1 MQEEIRQTWSFSRS
15 PQEVWEYLT
24 RPELIELWLTKTDF
38 QPTVGHT
45 FHFVDKSGKIIYCE
59 VLEVTPFTRL
69 SYSWQYHSAKS
80 DSRLDSKVVWTL
92 VPKETGTELQLQHDG
107 FSFLEDLTAHS
118 NGWNICLRRFEELLK
133 QTSHAS
139 TNT

>member
-1 MQEEIRQTWSFSRS
+1 MQKEIRRTWSFSRS

-38 QPTVGHT
+38 QPIAGHK

-59 VLEVTPFTRL
+59 VLEVNPFTRL
-69 SYSWQYHSAKS
+69 SYSWQYSSANG
-80 DSRLDSKVVWTL
+80 DDRLDSKVVWTL
-92 VPKETGTELQLQHDG
+92 IPNENGTELQLLHHS
-107 FSFLEDLTAHS
+107 FSFLEDLTAHR
-118 NGWNICLRRFEELLK
+118 NGWNICLSRFEGLLN
-133 QTSHAS
+133 QPSNAS